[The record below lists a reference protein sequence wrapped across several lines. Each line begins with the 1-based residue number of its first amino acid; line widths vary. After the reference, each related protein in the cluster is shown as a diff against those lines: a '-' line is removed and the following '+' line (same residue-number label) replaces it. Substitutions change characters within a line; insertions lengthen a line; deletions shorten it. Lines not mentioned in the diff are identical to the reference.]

1 MKVRIFTIL
10 VSIIAA
16 TTGFAQCEHCA
27 ARVQMEGSDSNSDV
41 TLAAYFEIQ
50 RALANDD
57 FKASSTVA
65 VALHEKTS
73 KMTCPI
79 EDEACCDTLKSSTL
93 TMSEASDIKGI
104 RDAFKNLSN
113 ALIAR
118 LETQGSS
125 ASPVYKMHCP
135 MTSGGTW
142 LQDNPDLRNPYYGA
156 VMIKCGMQQAVIGK
170 Q

>member
-10 VSIIAA
+10 VSLIAA
-16 TTGFAQCEHCA
+16 TTGFAQCEYCA
-27 ARVQMEGSDSNSDV
+27 AQVQMEGSDSNSDV

-79 EDEACCDTLKSSTL
+79 EDEA
-93 TMSEASDIKGI
+93 
-104 RDAFKNLSN
+104 
-113 ALIAR
+113 
-118 LETQGSS
+118 
-125 ASPVYKMHCP
+125 
-135 MTSGGTW
+135 W
-142 LQDNPDLRNPYYGA
+142 LQDNPDLRNPYHGA